1 MVRHNSFPFRLT
13 FRASEEGAESDTLL
27 PVSAEELNSKLS
39 TTGLLY
45 HTVENELGRQRLVA
59 PGITKILSASF
70 LHPELET
77 DNVYNA
83 DALAVLIDPKKV
95 NFIGYGPC
103 DLHSGE
109 RLDMPSEAP
118 ENGIIDHDSV
128 EYMKWRLQKW
138 RLQHTDYCPS
148 TTSAF
153 SVAEMQKL
161 EHKLR
166 EAEETKNLHGRYNE
180 CVVELHD
187 EKAVLAVVASK
198 GMQMDDAKLEKV
210 WKPGLPVVKRIY
222 DTTTKKNSFA
232 LYEPPR
238 SVVYD
243 EPSRSVVYVQTMME
257 LEQLQVYFMDA
268 IGSIEDIKELGSD
281 KYSIKFSTPEVA
293 RMATLLDKIF
303 VNGEELRVTQ
313 DF

>member
-1 MVRHNSFPFRLT
+1 M
-13 FRASEEGAESDTLL
+13 
-27 PVSAEELNSKLS
+27 PVSAEELNSKLRK
-39 TTGLLY
+39 TGLLY
-45 HTVENELGRQRLVA
+45 HTVENDLGRQKFVA
-59 PGITKILSASF
+59 PRAGITKILSASF
-70 LHPELET
+70 LHPALET

-83 DALAVLIDPKKV
+83 DALAVLIDPEKV

-103 DLHSGE
+103 DLHSG
-109 RLDMPSEAP
+109 DMPSEKP
-118 ENGIIDHDSV
+118 PNGIIDHDSV
-128 EYMKWRLQKW
+128 AYMKW
-138 RLQHTDYCPS
+138 RLQHTDCPS

-166 EAEETKNLHGRYNE
+166 EAGETEDLQGRYNE

-198 GMQMDDAKLEKV
+198 DMQMDDVKLKKV
-210 WKPGLPVVKRIY
+210 WKPGLPVVKRFY
-222 DTTTKKNSFA
+222 EKNSFA

-243 EPSRSVVYVQTMME
+243 EPSRSMVYVQTAMDH
-257 LEQLQVYFMDA
+257 EQLRVFFMDR
-268 IGSIEDIKELGSD
+268 IGSIKNIKNLSSD
-281 KYSIKFSTPEVA
+281 KYSIEFDTPEFA
-293 RMATLLDKIF
+293 NQAKLLDKT
-303 VNGEELRVTQ
+303 VDVYGRKLSVTQ